1 MAKKLVAALL
11 AAGLYCTAGAAMADG
26 VNGGDMKG
34 GGVVAGGGCSGGPF
48 QGWYVGGH
56 VGYGDHDM
64 DVTNGATV
72 PGPDTFASGSDS
84 GFTGGL
90 LSGYN
95 HQCGR
100 LVVGIEGDI
109 NYFDSSAG
117 GLDEDDA
124 SYAADINYFGTER
137 LRIGFVHDNRVLFYG
152 TAGLAYA
159 DIDYKFGVDCC
170 LGSSRSNQ
178 EWGWTV
184 GGGVEFL
191 RDERWTL
198 RAEALYVD
206 LGDHREAYTITVGCG
221 VGAVCTTDNK
231 YENDFWVARLGLTYR
246 FGRHEEAAPL
256 K

>member
-26 VNGGDMKG
+26 VSGGDMKG
-34 GGVVAGGGCSGGPF
+34 GGVVAGSGCTGGPF

-56 VGYGDHDM
+56 VGYADHDSDVNNLGDHYSSSE
-64 DVTNGATV
+64 G
-72 PGPDTFASGSDS
+72 

-100 LVVGIEGDI
+100 LVVGIESDI
-109 NYFDSSAG
+109 NYIDTDPRRVDLLNGTFG
-117 GLDEDDA
+117 TE
-124 SYAADINYFGTER
+124 INYFGTER
-137 LRIGFVHDNRVLFYG
+137 LRIGIAHDERILFYATG
-152 TAGLAYA
+152 GLAYA
-159 DIDYKFGVDCC
+159 DLDYVFSDCC
-170 LGSSRSNQ
+170 VGNTKRSDTQ
-178 EWGWTV
+178 WGFTI

-206 LGDHREAYTITVGCG
+206 LGSDTEHYTVTVGCPPLT
-221 VGAVCTTDNK
+221 VCTTTNKFDN
-231 YENDFWVARLGLTYR
+231 EFWVARLGLTYR
-246 FGRHEEAAPL
+246 FGRHEEAAAPL